1 MLLEMATITFL
12 PKLYFPQGTM
22 YGGFYN
28 TSVNSRGVMW
38 VTFMFKKWKFREG
51 GELTAVSSSSSSY
64 FIYPR
69 IFRVHYILFV
79 VEVFSGTTQRFF
91 FCFLFLPTLE

>member
-12 PKLYFPQGTM
+12 PKLYLPQGTM

-28 TSVNSRGVMW
+28 TSGNSRGVMW
-38 VTFMFKKWKFREG
+38 VNFMFKKWKFREG
-51 GELTAVSSSSSSY
+51 GGLTA
-64 FIYPR
+64 
-69 IFRVHYILFV
+69 VHYILFV